1 MPCTIIRW
9 AMRIIAAGILTMG
22 AVPKFTGGA
31 AALADKLPGGMTA
44 VILIGIAEVIAV
56 VLLLVPKAS
65 LFGAGLASVLMLGAV
80 ASHLV
85 GPVGMEGDLGAMLP
99 MAIVALV
106 ASVAS
111 LVMSLKQCN
120 GTRGCFTKKTPA
132 QPITNS

>member
-1 MPCTIIRW
+1 MPCTIIHW
-9 AMRIIAAGILTMG
+9 ALRIIAAGILTMG
-22 AVPKFTGGA
+22 AVPKFIGGA

-56 VLLLVPKAS
+56 ALLLIPKTS
-65 LFGAGLASVLMLGAV
+65 LYGAALASALMLGAV
-80 ASHLV
+80 ASHLF

-106 ASVAS
+106 AAAAS

-120 GTRGCFTKKTPA
+120 GARFCLTKKTPA
-132 QPITNS
+132 EPITNP